1 MKGFVNAF
9 DGFSKVVKFLLALP
23 ILDILWVVYRLCKS
37 ADNKNTLG
45 VILAIVILIVGI
57 PFLWLVDMVTI
68 LLNDKVLWID

>member
-1 MKGFVNAF
+1 MKAYVNAF

-45 VILAIVILIVGI
+45 VVLAVVMLIVGI
-57 PFLWLVDMVTI
+57 PFLWLVDMISIV
-68 LLNDKVLWID
+68 LNDKVLWIE